1 MARKALIVKTKKKQ
15 DEYIKALEKGK
26 KPKFPTRVYN
36 RCGKC
41 GRNRG
46 YMRKF
51 NMCRI
56 CVRELAQNGKIAG
69 LTKSSW

>member
-1 MARKALIVKTKKKQ
+1 MARKALIVKTKRKQ
-15 DEYIKALEKGK
+15 DEYMKALEQGK
-26 KPKFPTRVYN
+26 KPKLPTRVYN

-46 YMRKF
+46 YFRKF

-56 CVRELAQNGKIAG
+56 CIRELAQDGRIAG

>member
-15 DEYIKALEKGK
+15 DAYIKALEQGK

-56 CVRELAQNGKIAG
+56 CVRELAQEGKIAG

>member
-15 DEYIKALEKGK
+15 DEYIKSLEKGK

-56 CVRELAQNGKIAG
+56 CVRELAQYGKIAG

>member
-1 MARKALIVKTKKKQ
+1 MARKTLIVKTKKKQ
-15 DEYIKALEKGK
+15 DAYIKALEQGK

-56 CVRELAQNGKIAG
+56 CVRELAQEGKIAG